1 MPCSPNSTP
10 CARCGRSTC
19 ANPETQSLRSLDAI
33 VRAYCHDYRKSATRE
48 YAYGANHSS
57 FNLVI
62 QTAALSTLPCGKR
75 HPHQRRIPA
84 NALQCAA
91 YALTKQGV
99 ATSGT
104 FHDLHQAVHATIGNI
119 NPHWRIGC
127 LRHRLSDWRVSWP
140 LARPGL
146 PSRWHPAGRTSP
158 CPPRQLHPQ
167 ARPTSSVSGIEPR
180 RDRGLPLH
188 LQEPG
193 LRCFDNRN

>member
-119 NPHWRIGC
+119 NRIGELAVYDIACRIGAYLSLSPDRVYLHAGTRQGARALALRGSSIRKQDLPRAFQVLSPAEIKDC
-127 LRHRLSDWRVSWP
+127 LCIYKNQV
-140 LARPGL
+140 
-146 PSRWHPAGRTSP
+146 
-158 CPPRQLHPQ
+158 
-167 ARPTSSVSGIEPR
+167 
-180 RDRGLPLH
+180 
-188 LQEPG
+188 
-193 LRCFDNRN
+193 